1 MVNASSEEGFL
12 AVNGMSYSD
21 RAGSNANSALVV
33 TVDPEDFPSKD
44 ALSGIA
50 FQRELEKA
58 AFLEGKGKIPIQLYK
73 DFKENRA
80 STAYEGVEP
89 QMKGQYCFA
98 NLRAVFPDYIGKA
111 LEDGME
117 QFGQKIKGFDR
128 EDCLFSGVE
137 SRTSSPVRIE
147 RGAQF
152 ECAVKG
158 LYPCGEGAGYA
169 GGITSAGMDG
179 IKVAEAIAK
188 KYKVL

>member
-1 MVNASSEEGFL
+1 MVNASSEEGCL

-33 TVDPEDFPSKD
+33 TVRPEDFSSAD

-50 FQRELEKA
+50 FQQKLEKA
-58 AFLEGKGKIPIQLYK
+58 AFEEGKGSIPVQLYK
-73 DFKENRA
+73 DFKEKKP
-80 STAYEGVEP
+80 STAFGSVTP
-89 QMKGQYCFA
+89 QMKGRYCFA
-98 NLRAVFPDYIGKA
+98 NVRTIFPEYICKA
-111 LEDGME
+111 LEEGME
-117 QFGQKIKGFDR
+117 QFGRKIKGFDR

-147 RGAQF
+147 RDEQF